1 MREKLALVLLL
12 IKFAFWNTTK
22 PQHISSERN
31 KAVKNRIPKEA
42 RNILA
47 TAKATQIRNSALLAR
62 PLNYAAVH
70 YPNYTSQAALW
81 KKAWST
87 ELEQSLNYSTI
98 RKTS

>member
-1 MREKLALVLLL
+1 M
-12 IKFAFWNTTK
+12 
-22 PQHISSERN
+22 
-31 KAVKNRIPKEA
+31 
-42 RNILA
+42 A
-47 TAKATQIRNSALLAR
+47 TAKATQIRNSALLAG

-81 KKAWST
+81 KKARST